1 MGGVHALVAE
11 DTANLVHPIHAAH
24 DQPLQVQLGFNA
36 QHHVEIQGVVV
47 GVEGTGGGSNLK
59 GSQDGGIHFQEAL
72 AVQEVPQLAQN
83 QAALDKGIL
92 HLGIDNQ
99 IHIAL
104 PIAHLPVGQ
113 SLKLVGQG
121 QQRLAQQ
128 GDGLGADRN
137 FLGLGLEN
145 LPLNTHNVADVVFLE
160 AVVLF
165 LAHFVNLDKN
175 LDSAGAVLEVA
186 EHHLAL
192 PPLAHQAARHP
203 DSLALEGSIVSL
215 NRGGIGI

>member
-1 MGGVHALVAE
+1 M
-11 DTANLVHPIHAAH
+11 
-24 DQPLQVQLGFNA
+24 
-36 QHHVEIQGVVV
+36 
-47 GVEGTGGGSNLK
+47 
-59 GSQDGGIHFQEAL
+59 
-72 AVQEVPQLAQN
+72 PQLAQN

-92 HLGIDNQ
+92 YLGIDNQ
-99 IHIAL
+99 IHVALAIAN
-104 PIAHLPVGQ
+104 LPVGQ
-113 SLKLVGQG
+113 SLELVGQG

-145 LPLNTHNVADVVFLE
+145 LPLHAHNVADVVFLE

-165 LAHFVNLDKN
+165 LAHLVNLDKN

-192 PPLAHQAARHP
+192 TPLAHEAARHP
-203 DSLALEGSIVSL
+203 DELTLEGSVVSL
-215 NRGGIGI
+215 NSGGISI